1 MKTLSLYSV
10 EAIDHLVQ
18 PTDFEGMT
26 LNSPALTV
34 VTDFK
39 HNQPNIVAAS
49 TTARDALDMMQQE
62 QTKLKLVVDHDAELV
77 GLLHL
82 DQLSD
87 QSIMRRIAFGDS
99 RNDITVADLM
109 RPRERIKA
117 LAYQQLQHCSIADVV
132 NTLQSSGEQHCVVV
146 DRESHQIRGVI
157 SAQDIARR
165 LRMQLHIQQAPTF
178 LHIFDSLS
186 A

>member
-1 MKTLSLYSV
+1 MKTLALYNV

-18 PTDFEGMT
+18 PSDFNDKT
-26 LNSPALTV
+26 LNSPAMSV

-39 HNQPNIVAAS
+39 HSLPNMINARS
-49 TTARDALDMMQQE
+49 TARDALDIMQQE
-62 QTKLKLVVDHDAELV
+62 QTKLKLVVDNDGQLV

-87 QSIMRRIAFGDS
+87 QTIMRRMAFGES
-99 RNDITVADLM
+99 RDDILVADLM
-109 RPRERIKA
+109 RPREKIKA
-117 LAYQQLQHCSIADVV
+117 LAYQQLKQCSIADVV
-132 NTLQSSGEQHCVVV
+132 NTLQSSGELHCVVI
-146 DRESHQIRGVI
+146 DRESHQIRGII

-165 LRMQLHIQQAPTF
+165 LGLNLRIQQTPTF
-178 LHIFDSLS
+178 LNIFDSLS

>member
-1 MKTLSLYSV
+1 MKTLALYAV

-18 PTDFEGMT
+18 PDDFTDTT
-26 LNSPALTV
+26 LNSPAMKV

-39 HNQPNIVAAS
+39 HSQPNMVNAS
-49 TTARDALDMMQQE
+49 STARDALEMMHQE
-62 QTKLKLVVDHDAELV
+62 QTKLKLVVDNDGELV
-77 GLLHL
+77 GLLHI

-87 QSIMRRIAFGDS
+87 QAIMRRVAKGVS
-99 RNDITVADLM
+99 RDDILVADLM

-117 LAYQQLQHCSIADVV
+117 LAYQQLKHCNIGDVI
-132 NTLQSSGEQHCVVV
+132 NTLQSSGEQHCVVI

-165 LRMQLHIQQAPTF
+165 LRVQLNIQQTPTF

>member
-1 MKTLSLYSV
+1 MRTLALYAV

-18 PTDFEGMT
+18 PADFDDTT
-26 LNSPALTV
+26 LSSPALSV

-39 HNQPNIVAAS
+39 HSLPNMISATSSAS
-49 TTARDALDMMQQE
+49 DALEMMQQE
-62 QTKLKLVVDHDAELV
+62 QSKLKLVVDNDGEMV

-82 DQLSD
+82 EQLSD
-87 QSIMRRIAFGDS
+87 QAIMRRVAFGDS
-99 RNDITVADLM
+99 RDDILVADLM

-117 LAYQQLQHCSIADVV
+117 LAYQQLKQCSIADVV
-132 NTLQSSGEQHCVVV
+132 NTLQSSGEQHCVVI

-165 LRMQLHIQQAPTF
+165 LKVNLHIQQTPTF